1 MFNKELEAG
10 MLALNIRLDNMQS
23 DIKVLINIMQDVQS
37 KLAESAIPQKL
48 EDSPFKTKEGLYN
61 YKHRKPKPTE

>member
-10 MLALNIRLDNMQS
+10 MLAINVRLDNIQK
-23 DIKVLINIMQDVQS
+23 DLQEVIA
-37 KLAESAIPQKL
+37 KLAESQIPQKPA
-48 EDSPFKTKEGLYN
+48 ESPFLTKEGLFN